1 MGLDLGALAKVQL
14 HCHLEGTVRA
24 ETFRALAVKYGVP
37 LGERAD
43 PARTYAF
50 ETFREF
56 LLLFAKVTEAL
67 REPDDFG
74 RIARDYVADAAA
86 QGVLYAE
93 IFISPSVWS
102 FFHPELNV
110 RAAVEAIRSALDED
124 GARLGVEVALIADLT
139 RNFGVE
145 RAEATARAALGLRD
159 LGVVA
164 VGLGGDEANYPPELY
179 ERAFAIAREGG
190 LHGVAHAGGAA
201 GPARDLPDLEPP
213 DRRRTGRR
221 RPPARRAR
229 RCGLHRHDRRRRS
242 GAVWDD
248 AARGVPLRRRDRRR
262 GRRRA
267 LRPERDRRVVRR
279 PGDEGTPPRRA
290 RAIPEL
296 RPGWSNLI
304 GRCPATPISTSRPR
318 SISKRSTVWSARA
331 PALSL

>member
-102 FFHPELNV
+102 FFHPCLLYTSD
-110 RAAVEAIRSALDED
+110 AAD
-124 GARLGVEVALIADLT
+124 DLLC
-139 RNFGVE
+139 V
-145 RAEATARAALGLRD
+145 D
-159 LGVVA
+159 LG
-164 VGLGGDEANYPPELY
+164 
-179 ERAFAIAREGG
+179 
-190 LHGVAHAGGAA
+190 
-201 GPARDLPDLEPP
+201 
-213 DRRRTGRR
+213 GRR
-221 RPPARRAR
+221 
-229 RCGLHRHDRRRRS
+229 
-242 GAVWDD
+242 
-248 AARGVPLRRRDRRR
+248 
-262 GRRRA
+262 
-267 LRPERDRRVVRR
+267 
-279 PGDEGTPPRRA
+279 
-290 RAIPEL
+290 I
-296 RPGWSNLI
+296 I
-304 GRCPATPISTSRPR
+304 KKKKKQKI
-318 SISKRSTVWSARA
+318 
-331 PALSL
+331 

>member
-1 MGLDLGALAKVQL
+1 M
-14 HCHLEGTVRA
+14 RA

-190 LHGVAHAGGAA
+190 LHGVAHAGEAA
-201 GPARDLPDLEPP
+201 GPASVRAAVEVLRAERIGHGVRAIEDPAVVALLAERRVPLEICPTSN
-213 DRRRTGRR
+213 RLTGAA
-221 RPPARRAR
+221 PA
-229 RCGLHRHDRRRRS
+229 
-242 GAVWDD
+242 GAVHPLGALD
-248 AARGVPLRRRDRRR
+248 AAGCIVTIDADDP
-262 GRRRA
+262 A
-267 LRPERDRRVVRR
+267 LFGTTLLEEYRYVAETVGEDAVVRF
-279 PGDEGTPPRRA
+279 A
-290 RAIPEL
+290 RNAIDASFA
-296 RPGWSNLI
+296 G
-304 GRCPATPISTSRPR
+304 PATKVRLHDALERSRN
-318 SISKRSTVWSARA
+318 SA
-331 PALSL
+331 PAGRIS